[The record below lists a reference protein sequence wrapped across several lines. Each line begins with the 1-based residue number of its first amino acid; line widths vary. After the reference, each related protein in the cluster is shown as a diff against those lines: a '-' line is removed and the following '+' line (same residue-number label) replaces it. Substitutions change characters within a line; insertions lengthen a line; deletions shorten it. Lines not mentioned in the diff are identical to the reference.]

1 LWGGA
6 AKMTK
11 GERIKATLQATKER
25 RKSQRPV
32 TYILKIQNLTRQKE
46 ERLNRAFLEAKWF
59 YNWLVSNLNRLSMPA
74 HKITQVEVKVGD
86 KFEPR
91 ELQVLGG
98 QVKQEIANR
107 IKDNLKGLRQL
118 KERGHKVGALKPKP
132 FVNFIPLVQ
141 YGNTHKI
148 DFRHN
153 KVKIVRLGE
162 FRVLGLH
169 QIPPNAE
176 IASATLIRKP
186 SGYYVHVTC
195 YLPKEE
201 GYPEPV
207 AEAVGI
213 DFGVKDKLTLSNG
226 LRIDF
231 EVPETLRLKRLQRLL
246 ARKLRGSKNREK
258 VLRLLRREY
267 ERIAN
272 RRRDCQNKIIA
283 FLKHYRV
290 VVWQDDSIKGW
301 AAQFGRQV
309 HRSGIGGLKLRL
321 SASLRTPILVERF
334 VPTSQICAACGQ
346 KLSLTLSDR
355 ILRCNCGWVC
365 DRDLNSAL
373 NILRFGL
380 SLNQSVGLG
389 RPELTPVEWQTA
401 VRILGSNPHIRISR
415 HDEAGSRRL

>member
-1 LWGGA
+1 
-6 AKMTK
+6 MTK
-11 GERIKATLQATKER
+11 AEKIKVTLRATKER
-25 RKSQRPV
+25 RKTQRPV
-32 TYILKIQNLTRQKE
+32 TYVLKIQNLTRQKE
-46 ERLNRAFLEAKWF
+46 ERLNRAFLEAKWL
-59 YNWLVSNLNRLSMPA
+59 YNWLVSDINRLDLPA
-74 HKITQVEVKVGD
+74 HKITQVEIKVGD
-86 KFEPR
+86 KFETR
-91 ELQVLGG
+91 DLQVLGG

-107 IKDNLKGLRQL
+107 IKDNLRGLQSL
-118 KERGHKVGALKPKP
+118 KKRGHKVGALKPKP
-132 FVNFIPLVQ
+132 FVNSIPLIQ
-141 YGNTHKI
+141 WGKTHKI
-148 DFRHN
+148 DFRRN

-169 QIPPNAE
+169 QIPPDAE

-186 SGYYVHVTC
+186 SGYYLCVTC
-195 YLPKEE
+195 YLPKDK

-213 DFGVKDKLTLSNG
+213 DFGVKNKLTLSNG

-246 ARKLRGSKNREK
+246 ARKQKGSRNREK
-258 VLRLLRREY
+258 VLRLLRREH

-290 VVWQDDSIKGW
+290 VVWQDDNIKGW
-301 AAQFGRQV
+301 ATQFGRQV
-309 HRSGIGGLKLRL
+309 HRSGVGGLKLRL

-346 KLSLTLSDR
+346 KHSLTLSDR
-355 ILRCNCGWVC
+355 VLRCDCGWVC

-373 NILRFGL
+373 NILRLGL
-380 SLNQSVGLG
+380 SLNQPLPLDWREV
-389 RPELTPVEWQTA
+389 TPVEWMTA
-401 VRILGSNPHIRISR
+401 VRILGSNPYIRISR
-415 HDEAGSRRL
+415 HDEAGSRW

>member
-1 LWGGA
+1 
-6 AKMTK
+6 MTK
-11 GERIKATLQATKER
+11 TEKIKVTLQATKER
-25 RKSQRPV
+25 RKIQRPI
-32 TYILKIQNLTRQKE
+32 TYVLKIQNLTRQKE
-46 ERLNRAFLEAKWF
+46 ERLNRAFLEAKWL
-59 YNWLVSNLNRLSMPA
+59 YNWLVSDFNRLDLPA
-74 HKITQVEVKVGD
+74 HKIAQVEIKVGD
-86 KFEPR
+86 KFETR
-91 ELQVLGG
+91 DLQVLGG
-98 QVKQEIANR
+98 QVKQGIANR
-107 IKDNLKGLRQL
+107 IKDNLRGLRSL
-118 KERGHKVGALKPKP
+118 KKRGHKVGALKPKT
-132 FVNFIPLVQ
+132 FANSIPLIQ
-141 YGNTHKI
+141 YGRTHWI
-148 DFRHN
+148 DFQHN

-186 SGYYVHVTC
+186 SGYYVYVTC
-195 YLPKEE
+195 YLPKGE
-201 GYPEPV
+201 GYPEPI
-207 AEAVGI
+207 AKAVGI

-226 LRIDF
+226 LMIDF

-246 ARKLRGSKNREK
+246 ARKRKGSKNREK
-258 VLRLLRREY
+258 VLRLLRREH
-267 ERIAN
+267 ERVAN

-290 VVWQDDSIKGW
+290 VVWQDDNIKGW

-321 SASLRTPILVERF
+321 SASLRTPIPVGRF
-334 VPTSQICAACGQ
+334 APTSQICAACGQ
-346 KLSLTLSDR
+346 RHTLTLSDR
-355 ILRCNCGWVC
+355 VLRCDCGWVC

-380 SLNQSVGLG
+380 NLNQPVGLD

-415 HDEAGSRRL
+415 HDEAGS

>member
-1 LWGGA
+1 
-6 AKMTK
+6 MTK
-11 GERIKATLQATKER
+11 AEKIKATLQATKER
-25 RKSQRPV
+25 RKAQRPV
-32 TYILKIQNLTRQKE
+32 TYALKIQNLSRQKE
-46 ERLNRAFLEAKWF
+46 ERLNRVFLEAKWL
-59 YNWLVSNLNRLSMPA
+59 YNWLVSDSNRLDLPT
-74 HKITQVEVKVGD
+74 HKIAQVEIKVGD
-86 KFEPR
+86 KFETR
-91 ELQVLGG
+91 DLQVLGG

-107 IKDNLKGLRQL
+107 IKDNLKGLRRL

-132 FVNFIPLVQ
+132 FVNSIPLIQ
-141 YGNTHKI
+141 YGNTYKI
-148 DFRHN
+148 DFRRN

-186 SGYYVHVTC
+186 SGYYLYVTC
-195 YLPKEE
+195 YLPKDE
-201 GYPEPV
+201 GYPEPI

-231 EVPETLRLKRLQRLL
+231 EVPETKRLKRLQKLL
-246 ARKLRGSKNREK
+246 ARKQKGSKNREK

-290 VVWQDDSIKGW
+290 VVWQDDNIKSW
-301 AAQFGRQV
+301 AAQFGKQV
-309 HRSGIGGLKLRL
+309 HCSGIGGLKLRL
-321 SASLRTPILVERF
+321 SASLRTPILVGRF
-334 VPTSQICAACGQ
+334 APTSQICAACGQ

-355 ILRCNCGWVC
+355 VLRCDCGWVC

-373 NILRFGL
+373 NILRLGL
-380 SLNQSVGLG
+380 SLNQPVGLD

-401 VRILGSNPHIRISR
+401 VRILGSNPYIRISC
-415 HDEAGSRRL
+415 HDEAGSRRS